1 MNSASPIED
10 PLDAARIVAE
20 LGALGERFEVEV
32 LARCGSSNSELL
44 ERAAQGARH
53 GTVVVCEEQTAG
65 RGRRDRSWVCAP
77 GASLAFSVLWR
88 FGPSAAPPIGLSL
101 AVGVA
106 LARALEALGV
116 PKPALKWPN
125 DVLIDGG
132 KVAGVLVELV
142 STRGET
148 AAVIGI
154 GLNVRLPIDSPARA
168 WGAADVAGAVHETP
182 ARARLLAAILCEI
195 ALALD
200 AFASRGFPAL
210 RGEWLARH
218 AYANAQ
224 VRLTSDHG
232 PLFEGECVGVDDQG
246 ALLVAAPAGIQR
258 FLSGDVSLR
267 PK

>member
-32 LARCGSSNSELL
+32 LARCGSSNTELL
-44 ERAAQGARH
+44 ERAAHGARH
-53 GTVVVCEEQTAG
+53 GTVVVCEEQSAG
-65 RGRRDRSWVCAP
+65 RGRRDRTWVCAA

-88 FGPSAAPPIGLSL
+88 FGPTAAPPIGLSL

-116 PKPALKWPN
+116 HRAALKWPN
-125 DVLIDGG
+125 DVLLDGG

-142 STRGET
+142 STRGEM

-154 GLNVRLPIDSPARA
+154 GLNVRLPIDSPVRA
-168 WGAADVAGAVHETP
+168 WGATDLAGAVHETP
-182 ARARLLAAILCEI
+182 ARARLLAAILCEL
-195 ALALD
+195 AAALD
-200 AFASRGFPAL
+200 AFALRGFLAL
-210 RGEWLARH
+210 RSDWTARH
-218 AYANAQ
+218 AYTGAQ

-232 PLFEGECVGVDDQG
+232 PAIEGECIGVDDQG
-246 ALLVAAPAGIQR
+246 ALLVAGPAGIQR
-258 FLSGDVSLR
+258 VLSGDVSLR